1 MKITNSNPPTPISVG
16 SSGGSSKTTGPATAA
31 GGGQTPSVS
40 SSVGQISAKLSDTT
54 YDVDS
59 LRVEEVR
66 QAIISGQLEIDAG
79 KIADGLLENLK
90 GR

>member
-1 MKITNSNPPTPISVG
+1 VKISNTNPPTPISVG
-16 SSGGSSKTTGPATAA
+16 NASGPGRTTGPATAG

-40 SSVGQISAKLSDTT
+40 SSVGQINAKLSDTT
-54 YDVDS
+54 YDIDS